1 MELYRQDR
9 RESLTIWPCL
19 PRLLYHKN
27 SIGGILSDVIGIFL
41 LGKGNRPEGRLQAR
55 GREKSDDSG
64 PVYHTTDKFTTGRF
78 PFVPDCN
85 SPADMLQYIRLCSSE
100 QLIFHTE
107 EKGRDAMDAFVE
119 QIVKKKKGGKEIGI
133 IVGSLILLAVL
144 LFLVYFFL
152 IPYIRQFFIIL
163 AAAAI
168 YGEWWLITEQ
178 NVEYEYS
185 VTNGDIDVDQITARR
200 KRKRIVS
207 VPGAKIES
215 LEPYRAEA
223 YAGRQFDRRVM
234 AATSETAEGVWCFTY
249 RSKKNGHTLVL
260 FQPEQRVLETLRTG
274 LSATLQRELD
284 KKLQQG

>member
-1 MELYRQDR
+1 
-9 RESLTIWPCL
+9 
-19 PRLLYHKN
+19 
-27 SIGGILSDVIGIFL
+27 
-41 LGKGNRPEGRLQAR
+41 
-55 GREKSDDSG
+55 
-64 PVYHTTDKFTTGRF
+64 
-78 PFVPDCN
+78 
-85 SPADMLQYIRLCSSE
+85 
-100 QLIFHTE
+100 
-107 EKGRDAMDAFVE
+107 MDAFVE

-223 YAGRQFDRRVM
+223 YAGRQFDRRSWPPPRRRRRACGASPT
-234 AATSETAEGVWCFTY
+234 AARKTGTPWYCSS
-249 RSKKNGHTLVL
+249 RSRGCWKPCAPV
-260 FQPEQRVLETLRTG
+260 
-274 LSATLQRELD
+274 
-284 KKLQQG
+284 